1 MVTVLFEKG
10 IHMSTPQTASS
21 PIEEPDVPPTTQY
34 PTDQVPPTQQT
45 PTDQNAAPQGP
56 DAPPVFTQHAD
67 GAGTSPSSHAYDPH
81 GGMPQWDQPPY
92 TGAAYTPRP
101 GWNTV
106 ERLRNNSV
114 ICLVLGILSFVG
126 FGPLT
131 GIPAWIWG
139 HSIINEAR
147 SLGIGDDVVSNA
159 KIGKILGIVSTV
171 IFIGLIL
178 ISVFFLVIMFGL
190 IAASASQGFVL

>member
-1 MVTVLFEKG
+1 M
-10 IHMSTPQTASS
+10 
-21 PIEEPDVPPTTQY
+21 
-34 PTDQVPPTQQT
+34 
-45 PTDQNAAPQGP
+45 
-56 DAPPVFTQHAD
+56 
-67 GAGTSPSSHAYDPH
+67 
-81 GGMPQWDQPPY
+81 
-92 TGAAYTPRP
+92 
-101 GWNTV
+101 
-106 ERLRNNSV
+106 
-114 ICLVLGILSFVG
+114 G

-190 IAASASQGFVL
+190 IAASASQGFIL